1 MLIKKEPLL
10 STNQTLTCGG
20 IYMLNKTLN
29 LTISSPN
36 YPFQYSDN
44 MECYYLIKV
53 N

>member
-1 MLIKKEPLL
+1 MLVK
-10 STNQTLTCGG
+10 STPYQTTNKTTACGG

-36 YPFQYSDN
+36 YPFQYTDN